1 MQAGPNRISDVHLVE
16 PQVCVCEG
24 IRLRIEGIR
33 FQVGVCA
40 CEGILLRIE
49 GMRFEQR
56 ELEANGVDLG
66 HQRIAN
72 C

>member
-33 FQVGVCA
+33 F
-40 CEGILLRIE
+40 
-49 GMRFEQR
+49 EQR
-56 ELEANGVDLG
+56 EREANGMGLG